1 MRRLIK
7 PILLALILLVVAT
20 ALWVGRRWEATDIQ
34 QTCEQDDGHTVLNG
48 TEYLCLS
55 QRQIE
60 IMKSHNQRGA

>member
-7 PILLALILLVVAT
+7 PILLLAIGAWSGLYA
-20 ALWVGRRWEATDIQ
+20 GYRYEATRIQ
-34 QTCEQDDGHTVLNG
+34 QTCEADNGHTVLNG

-60 IMKSHNQRGA
+60 IMKAHNQRGA

>member
-7 PILLALILLVVAT
+7 PIILLAIGAWSGAYVGMRYEAT
-20 ALWVGRRWEATDIQ
+20 AVQT
-34 QTCEQDDGHTVLNG
+34 TCEADDGHTVLNG

-60 IMKSHNQRGA
+60 IMKSHQQRGA